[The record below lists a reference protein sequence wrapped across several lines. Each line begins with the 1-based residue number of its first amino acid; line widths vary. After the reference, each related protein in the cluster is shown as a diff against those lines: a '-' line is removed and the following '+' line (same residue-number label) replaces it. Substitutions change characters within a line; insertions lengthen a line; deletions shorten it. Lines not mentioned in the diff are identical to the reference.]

1 MVSKGSSDERRQDQD
16 DTTTRRPG
24 VLAVIQSTLAAAF
37 GVQSQE
43 ARERDFK
50 HGRPLPYI
58 IAGTVFTVL
67 FILILVLVVRVVLS
81 TAGVD

>member
-1 MVSKGSSDERRQDQD
+1 MASKGRHERQQNKQDEEQ
-16 DTTTRRPG
+16 RPG
-24 VLAVIQSTLAAAF
+24 MLAVIQSTLAAAF
-37 GVQSQE
+37 GVQSQA

-67 FILILVLVVRVVLS
+67 FILILILIVRVVLS
-81 TAGVD
+81 SAGMD